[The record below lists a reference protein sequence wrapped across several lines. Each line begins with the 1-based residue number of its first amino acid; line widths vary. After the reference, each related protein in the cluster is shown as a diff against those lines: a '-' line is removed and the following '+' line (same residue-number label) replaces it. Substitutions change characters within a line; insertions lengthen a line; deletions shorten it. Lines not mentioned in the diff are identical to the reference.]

1 MLFRSTVE
9 SDLDRFL
16 PLIVT
21 DPAGL
26 LTADLY
32 MARLATGQYRL
43 EWTWIAESACDGAP
57 LAVAIWWGD
66 PDGSRPGALD
76 GVLVHHSAGSTAD
89 RTVLAAALL
98 TAAHEYYAGAGA
110 AAPPD
115 YHLLLPGDWH
125 DRPEVVE
132 SVAWR
137 QEAAKRAGLPVSLER
152 LRFEWTPQAAL
163 PKPSGPLVFAPEPD
177 DEVFVDLFRQVLADT
192 LDATSRKEAER
203 IGADRQA
210 RSDVAFYRDAMLG
223 DRSWWRIARTP
234 GGEVV
239 GFGLPSR
246 NHNSP
251 VVGYLGVLPQHRG
264 FGYVDE
270 ILREITRV
278 LVNETDAQ
286 HIRADTDRANA
297 PMAAAFRRAGYRD
310 AGCRLVLSAH

>member
-1 MLFRSTVE
+1 
-9 SDLDRFL
+9 
-16 PLIVT
+16 
-21 DPAGL
+21 
-26 LTADLY
+26 
-32 MARLATGQYRL
+32 
-43 EWTWIAESACDGAP
+43 
-57 LAVAIWWGD
+57 
-66 PDGSRPGALD
+66 
-76 GVLVHHSAGSTAD
+76 LV
-89 RTVLAAALL
+89 
-98 TAAHEYYAGAGA
+98 
-110 AAPPD
+110 
-115 YHLLLPGDWH
+115 
-125 DRPEVVE
+125 
-132 SVAWR
+132 
-137 QEAAKRAGLPVSLER
+137 
-152 LRFEWTPQAAL
+152 
-163 PKPSGPLVFAPEPD
+163 PEPD

-270 ILREITRV
+270 ILQEITRV